1 MKVDWPLSL
10 KSYLGLHLEET
21 RNPNHVNCHYF
32 LEHHL
37 KVIQKVGLASTFRKP
52 KNVNV
57 ERRRTPAVVKR
68 WHASLI
74 NTQWGMLFYFLF
86 FSYFF
91 LFSIFHFSIIY
102 FLPFTLQHPHVN
114 SFLLNYFF
122 WPFQIIPLYKK
133 RTAPNVKRKC
143 TLLATTQ
150 QGMFFLNFLVDGS
163 CGVFVFLVRP
173 RRLTEWWKHLQRDF
187 VIRTLECLHH
197 LVSEAIEE
205 GIRKMSFV
213 PLR

>member
-74 NTQWGMLFYFLF
+74 TTQWGMLFYFLF
-86 FSYFF
+86 FSYLF
-91 LFSIFHFSIIY
+91 LVSIFHFSIIY
-102 FLPFTLQHPHVN
+102 FLPFTLKHPHVN
-114 SFLLNYFF
+114 SFLLNYLFLAFSNQEESCTQCQKKVHIISHYTTGNVFF
-122 WPFQIIPLYKK
+122 KFSPFFI
-133 RTAPNVKRKC
+133 
-143 TLLATTQ
+143 
-150 QGMFFLNFLVDGS
+150 
-163 CGVFVFLVRP
+163 FVFTLHFSFFNYP
-173 RRLTEWWKHLQRDF
+173 ISLHLKPF
-187 VIRTLECLHH
+187 SNMFL
-197 LVSEAIEE
+197 
-205 GIRKMSFV
+205 
-213 PLR
+213 